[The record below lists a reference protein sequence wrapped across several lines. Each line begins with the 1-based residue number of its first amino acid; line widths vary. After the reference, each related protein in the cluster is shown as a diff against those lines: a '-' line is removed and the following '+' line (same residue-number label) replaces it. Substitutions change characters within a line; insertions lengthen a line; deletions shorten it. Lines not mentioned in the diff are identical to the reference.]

1 MFGSSTPVAPG
12 VDARPRLHSLLLGL
26 RVPTS
31 GLARARWCAWV
42 ISLAVSVSCIP
53 AVVLQADVGLRV
65 AGLVGLAT
73 LMSVRVTELRR
84 SRLLPAWTEVPQGVA
99 LALAATA
106 AGPLAVGVGLFF
118 SDCFFRAVYASARRA
133 ALATVGV
140 VALLAACASITVPGW
155 QRSFASNALGIVVV
169 TLLAR
174 VVAALMRQ
182 NELVVRNERL
192 LTALFDN
199 LDVSVMVEGNPEAP
213 GMMNRAARGLQ
224 DGLGLSGSPLAWHD
238 TVAVYEG
245 DGRTP
250 LPPEQMPAALAFRG
264 ERVRDKPLV
273 LGLADGSRRYYS
285 VNAARFGGA
294 DATSQVVVTVHEV
307 TAEREAQLELAH
319 LAAHDPLTGLANR
332 TLLTAAVQAAVDAM
346 RDRGPRTSLLLLDL
360 DGFKRINDSL
370 GHAFGDQVLQA
381 VAARLRSVLRPQD
394 LIARLGG
401 DEFAVLVADGA
412 LADELAQRVA
422 DSLREPMS
430 LSRSRVTVSAS
441 VGLVHASAEA
451 DASGLLAAA
460 DMAMYAAKA
469 AGPGQVR
476 LFRPEMRRALDDR
489 LHLEAELSTALR
501 EDQFEL
507 HYQPYVNIETGTIT
521 GAEALVRWRHP
532 TRGLLLPAAF
542 VPVVEDT
549 SMIVPLGRWILRT
562 AVAAAAAWQPADPAH
577 LRTMSVNVS
586 ARQLDHADLVGDVA
600 AALSASGLP
609 PRALTVEITESAL
622 VDNSEVVLARLRGL
636 KELGVMIAVDDFGTG
651 YSSLS
656 RLRTFPVDVLKIDRS
671 FVKDVESQAG
681 RALVKAIVALSE
693 ALGLDTVAEGVES
706 AAQADQLVALGCR
719 IAQGYHF
726 ATPAPASNMSWV
738 ARSQPA

>member
-1 MFGSSTPVAPG
+1 MSRSSTPVAAEAG
-12 VDARPRLHSLLLGL
+12 GRARLHPPPGL
-26 RVPTS
+26 RIPTT
-31 GLARARWCAWV
+31 GLARARWSAWA
-42 ISLAVSVSCIP
+42 ISLAVSLCCIP
-53 AVVLQADVGLRV
+53 AVVVQADVGLRA

-84 SRLLPAWTEVPQGVA
+84 GRLLAPWTEVPQGVA

-106 AGPLAVGVGLFF
+106 AGPLAVGLGLFF
-118 SDCFFRAVYASARRA
+118 SGCFFRAVYASSRRA
-133 ALATVGV
+133 ALATVGA
-140 VALLAACASITVPGW
+140 VALLAACASASVPGW
-155 QRSFASNALGIVVV
+155 HRSFVSHAFGIVVV

-174 VVAALMRQ
+174 VLVALVRQ

-192 LTALFDN
+192 LAAVFDN
-199 LDVSVMVEGNPEAP
+199 LDVSVMVEGSSGAP
-213 GMMNRAARGLQ
+213 GMMNRAARGLH
-224 DGLGLSGSPLAWHD
+224 DGLGLPGAPRAWHD
-238 TVAVYEG
+238 SVEVYEG

-250 LPPEQMPAALAFRG
+250 LPPEEMPAALALRG

-273 LGLADGSRRYYS
+273 LGLADGTRRYYS
-285 VNAARFGGA
+285 VNAARFGDDGA
-294 DATSQVVVTVHEV
+294 ASQVVVTVHEV
-307 TAEREAQLELAH
+307 TAQREAQLELAH
-319 LAAHDPLTGLANR
+319 VAAHDPLTGLANR
-332 TLLTAAVQAAVDAM
+332 TLLTGAVQAAVEAM
-346 RDRGPRTSLLLLDL
+346 RDHGPRVSLLLLDL

-394 LIARLGG
+394 LVARLGG

-412 LADELAQRVA
+412 LADELAQRVS
-422 DSLREPMS
+422 DSLRQPMS

-441 VGLVHASAEA
+441 VGLVHGSAEA
-451 DASGLLAAA
+451 DASALLAAA

-489 LHLEAELSTALR
+489 LHLEAELGTALR

-507 HYQPYVNIETGTIT
+507 HYQPYVNIETGTVT

-586 ARQLDHADLVGDVA
+586 ARQLDHPDLLGDVA
-600 AALSASGLP
+600 AALSTSGLP
-609 PRALTVEITESAL
+609 PGALTVEITESAL

-656 RLRTFPVDVLKIDRS
+656 RLRSFPVDVLKIDRS
-671 FVKDVESQAG
+671 FVKDVESHAG

-706 AAQADQLVALGCR
+706 AAQAELLAALGCR
-719 IAQGYHF
+719 IAQGYYF
-726 ATPAPASNMSWV
+726 ATPAPASDMSWV